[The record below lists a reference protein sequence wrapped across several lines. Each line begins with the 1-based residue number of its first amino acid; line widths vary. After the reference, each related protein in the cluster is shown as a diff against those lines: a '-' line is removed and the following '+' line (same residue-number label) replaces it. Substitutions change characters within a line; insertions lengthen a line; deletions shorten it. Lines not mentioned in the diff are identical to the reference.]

1 MSKPSVICLSD
12 RHWAMAPH
20 LQHSTRMQQDMVLES
35 EPGALTSLEEA
46 DKGSSGICMLP
57 IATPSHHPVHLV
69 NPQPL

>member
-1 MSKPSVICLSD
+1 
-12 RHWAMAPH
+12 
-20 LQHSTRMQQDMVLES
+20 MVLES

-69 NPQPL
+69 NLQPL